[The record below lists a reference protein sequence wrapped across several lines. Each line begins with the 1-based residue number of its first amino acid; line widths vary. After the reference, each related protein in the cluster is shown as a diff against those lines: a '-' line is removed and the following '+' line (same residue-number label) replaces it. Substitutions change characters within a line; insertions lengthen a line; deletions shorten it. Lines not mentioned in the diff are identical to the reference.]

1 MGSFESTAPK
11 PGVIVHRLQG
21 VFSGDDLNT
30 WREALLSFFKD
41 NHKQG
46 ACGVLIDARKV
57 EGISTE
63 ALNTLCEIL
72 AEPPDEIQAVRSRFA
87 FIGVGRYTERFMRAA
102 MPITKISHLRGRFF
116 HETSEEEAVAW
127 LSAMVESADDL
138 PEVRPVTPAEKVEPV
153 PASQGKPEPQ
163 KEAKEAVK
171 EPKQEKEKEKGAEQE
186 KEEEREK
193 ETLAPAKPTSK
204 LPRLPITLRR
214 E

>member
-1 MGSFESTAPK
+1 MGSFESTTPK

-21 VFSGDDLNT
+21 VFSGDDLDT
-30 WREALLSFFKD
+30 WRQALLSFFKD

-46 ACGVLIDARKV
+46 ACGVLIDARKM

-63 ALNTLCEIL
+63 AFNTLCEML

-87 FIGVGRYTERFMRAA
+87 FIGVRRYTERFMRAA

-138 PEVRPVTPAEKVEPV
+138 PEVRPAKPAEKVEPV

-163 KEAKEAVK
+163 KEAKEAKEAVK
-171 EPKQEKEKEKGAEQE
+171 EPKQEKEQE
-186 KEEEREK
+186 KEGEK
-193 ETLAPAKPTSK
+193 EKEMPAPAKPASK